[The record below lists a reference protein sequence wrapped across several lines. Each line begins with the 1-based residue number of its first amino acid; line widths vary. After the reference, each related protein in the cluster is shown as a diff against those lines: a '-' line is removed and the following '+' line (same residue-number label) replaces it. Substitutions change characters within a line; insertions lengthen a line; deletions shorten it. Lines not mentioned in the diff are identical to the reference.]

1 MRIGKEIIWNSIYF
15 QRNEESIKQTGI
27 KLYETDLYIGKS
39 RQKETGRISERRRNV
54 KKKLLNGDIGAILYE
69 DEAMIRD
76 YQAIM
81 SSWFLK
87 GKQRKIRTYG
97 KHDGVKLVGYLDYE
111 TGQVYVEEHKKYD
124 AKTFLQFLKN
134 VLKNYPEGKIVM
146 ILDNAR
152 IHHAILLQ
160 DFLKEN
166 QSRLQL
172 VFLPPYSP
180 NLNKIEGL
188 WKWLKN
194 SVVNNVFFNQVSEI
208 KIAVQKFITWVNTV
222 PYTVID
228 RLCVW

>member
-1 MRIGKEIIWNSIYF
+1 M
-15 QRNEESIKQTGI
+15 
-27 KLYETDLYIGKS
+27 
-39 RQKETGRISERRRNV
+39 
-54 KKKLLNGDIGAILYE
+54 NGDISAILYE

-81 SSWFLK
+81 SNWFLK
-87 GKQRKIRTYG
+87 GKQRRIRTYG

-124 AKTFLQFLKN
+124 AEAFLQFLKN

-194 SVVNNVFFNQVSEI
+194 SVVNNVFFNHVSEI